1 MQKILKDKFPSWC
14 SDFTRGHN
22 TTVLTDD
29 IDSLLGASIE
39 NYIKGNNINY
49 FYDFNN
55 LYIMD
60 QNDKRQAIGIDLAL
74 HIGKCW
80 DNHVVSISSN
90 DEVNPESA
98 NVNAIFKVSSE
109 NYTNKYAMSTV
120 LTMWSYYNLPL
131 PKTKEGKMILL
142 AIDSGFLGHYNS
154 TFQSIHTKY
163 LELLEFTEL
172 IDLLNQ
178 STKSDFYNIQDQYRL
193 KSKININENGYLDTK
208 LPLAELQGFFNFKV
222 ELPRQQFTLSHS
234 FKNNKISISQIKSIS
249 QLDNLISFALT
260 RKTEV
265 KYTIA

>member
-14 SDFTRGHN
+14 SDFTREQN

-29 IDSLLGASIE
+29 FDSLLGASIE
-39 NYIKGNNINY
+39 NHIKGNNINY

-74 HIGKCW
+74 NIGKCW
-80 DNHVVSISSN
+80 DNHVVRIHKD
-90 DEVNPESA
+90 DEVNQDSA
-98 NVNAIFKVSSE
+98 NINSILNISSE
-109 NYTNKYAMSTV
+109 NYTEKYAMSTV

-154 TFQSIHTKY
+154 TFQPIHTKY

-178 STKSDFYNIQDQYRL
+178 STKNGFYNIQDQYKL
-193 KSKININENGYLDTK
+193 KSKIYLDDEGYLHSD
-208 LPLAELQGFFNFKV
+208 LPLADLQGFFNFPI
-222 ELPRQQFTLSHS
+222 ELPNQQFTKSHS
-234 FKNNKISISQIKSIS
+234 FNSYKSSTYQVRSINQI
-249 QLDNLISFALT
+249 DNLISFALT
-260 RKTEV
+260 RKSEV
-265 KYTIA
+265 KYTVA